1 MIINLGTYI
10 LDSPPQTLMMYLPC
24 DKKWK
29 NIQMDFQVKIQGSNQ
44 QDISQGPTMAL
55 SILTLFPPLSIPTTD
70 S

>member
-1 MIINLGTYI
+1 
-10 LDSPPQTLMMYLPC
+10 
-24 DKKWK
+24 
-29 NIQMDFQVKIQGSNQ
+29 MDFQVKIQGSNQ